1 MRPEIATREDDMDTL
16 KWPLFFG
23 FLCLNVIQSE
33 ASSWTATIPSSVKGL
48 PGSCVVIPCSFNYPA
63 PQTPVSEFTGYWMND
78 NNHLIY
84 HPHESTI
91 QEQYRNRTKLLGDV
105 RHKNC
110 SLMIDPLRESD
121 QGPFHFRIEIKNYDK
136 FSYRNNKV
144 SISMMNELK
153 PIEFTETGEVKEGQ
167 TVSVSCSVYHSCPPF
182 PPVFNWNRTGQQH
195 FSSQQL
201 NGGQWKATSTL
212 TFQPTHA
219 DHNRPL
225 LCSVTYRGG
234 RNQKDSTTL
243 KVKHAPVNV
252 NVDYKSDVKEGETV
266 QMKCS
271 SDAHP
276 PANSYT
282 WHNGTGA
289 ELHKGNV
296 YTVHNVSRHTGGHL
310 SCTAINEEGQG
321 QSSPVKLNVLYAPE
335 IKTAS
340 SCSLEGSV
348 GKCVCIA
355 ESNPPSMVHF
365 VLAGKVLQSTNVE
378 KHGSLTIGT
387 LHEELGSSKFVSCV
401 ANNNLGN
408 ANVTL
413 SLNVN
418 GNMQYMFIGIG
429 AGVILVLLLIA
440 VGVAKKWGRPAD
452 TTACTMNTMKA
463 EKAVDLP
470 QYATTKRLPPS
481 FEKDSYDD
489 VSCGGIYANDHVY
502 GNMEADGDD
511 AVYANM

>member
-1 MRPEIATREDDMDTL
+1 MDTL
-16 KWPLFFG
+16 KWPLFYG
-23 FLCLNVIQSE
+23 FLCFSVIQSE

-63 PQTPVSEFTGYWMND
+63 PQTPVIEFIGFWKDDT
-78 NNHLIY
+78 NHIY

-121 QGPFHFRIEIKNYDK
+121 QGPFHFRIQMKNYDN
-136 FSYRNNKV
+136 FSYINNKV

-167 TVSVSCSVYHSCPPF
+167 TVSVSCSVYHSCPNF
-182 PPVFNWNRTGQQH
+182 PPVLNWNCTEQQH

-201 NGGQWKATSTL
+201 DKGQWKATSTL
-212 TFQPTHA
+212 TFQVTKA

-243 KVKHAPVNV
+243 KVK
-252 NVDYKSDVKEGETV
+252 
-266 QMKCS
+266 
-271 SDAHP
+271 
-276 PANSYT
+276 
-282 WHNGTGA
+282 
-289 ELHKGNV
+289 
-296 YTVHNVSRHTGGHL
+296 
-310 SCTAINEEGQG
+310 
-321 QSSPVKLNVLYAPE
+321 YAPE

-340 SCSLEGSV
+340 LCSLEGSV

-440 VGVAKKWGRPAD
+440 VGVAKKCRGRPAD

-481 FEKDSYDD
+481 FEEDSHDD